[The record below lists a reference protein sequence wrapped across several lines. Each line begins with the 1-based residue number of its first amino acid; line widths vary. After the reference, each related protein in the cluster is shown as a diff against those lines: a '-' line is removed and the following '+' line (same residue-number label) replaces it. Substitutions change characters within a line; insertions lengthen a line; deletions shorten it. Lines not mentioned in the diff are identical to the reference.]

1 MQPSAKNKLATFI
14 QRTTEAPPEINA
26 HGLDSPPRNISA
38 AAAGGAASPTS
49 PLGPRHDKLKL
60 GEALK
65 VKMDFGKSSARAN
78 GNMKPPGSMPR
89 IKQSASQHQ
98 HLEDRNGWE
107 SAPLTSLGRG
117 LHQVDHGENGLGL
130 QERWEEQS
138 NMNSLFSESV
148 PAMSQIMDQDG
159 EDTRSD
165 ILDDRARPHRGRNGH
180 KSTDSLPSTV
190 GRRRSHRKSTDR
202 PPLFNVGKNGNFLMT
217 NNDQNNFN
225 SSMVTH
231 APRNVPES
239 TSFRQDPFASM
250 SENTSPLP
258 SRGVAFLHSEF
269 PHRGSDAAKSFSHV
283 ERAAFH
289 QDAAMKL
296 SPENYNGITDAIHPQ
311 TFAKSVRV
319 TSISDER
326 PAIMPS
332 IEDALLTDSGDDDSD
347 ALSQED
353 GFKPAHGNAKAPLH
367 RLAQSDATV
376 VFNPQKPV
384 LPQRSQKTVTLQPE
398 PLQISPMSRFISQ
411 KSPSRKR
418 PHDIDYDDT
427 ALQRMNFEELQNEPF
442 DHDPT
447 KEVPQSPAKPPVDN
461 LSDRLK
467 FYGEKDE
474 SSQAQLFTQM
484 SVRDWE
490 DSGDWF
496 VEQFG
501 DIVRRMKE
509 ARQAK
514 RKMVEQF
521 ETEVSSREEAV
532 RLKKE
537 SMDRKL
543 SKLKNDSHAMMK
555 DKELDE

>member
-1 MQPSAKNKLATFI
+1 MQPSAKSKLATFI
-14 QRTTEAPPEINA
+14 QRTGAPSEINA
-26 HGLDSPPRNISA
+26 HGLDSPPRNVV

-60 GEALK
+60 GEAMK
-65 VKMDFGKSSARAN
+65 VKMDFGKPSARAN
-78 GNMKPPGSMPR
+78 GNMKPPVSIAR
-89 IKQSASQHQ
+89 IKQSASQQ
-98 HLEDRNGWE
+98 QPLEEHNGWE
-107 SAPLTSLGRG
+107 SARPTSSGPQ
-117 LHQVDHGENGLGL
+117 LHQVDDAGNGLGMR
-130 QERWEEQS
+130 ERWEEQS
-138 NMNSLFSESV
+138 NMNSLFSESM
-148 PAMSQIMDQDG
+148 PAMSAIMDQDD

-165 ILDDRARPHRGRNGH
+165 ILDDRGRPQRGRNGH

-190 GRRRSHRKSTDR
+190 GRRRSHRKSTER
-202 PPLFNVGKNGNFLMT
+202 PALFNLGKNGNFIT
-217 NNDQNNFN
+217 ANNDQNKFN

-239 TSFRQDPFASM
+239 TGFRQDPFASM

-258 SRGVAFLHSEF
+258 NRGVAFLHSEF

-289 QDAAMKL
+289 QDAAMRL
-296 SPENYNGITDAIHPQ
+296 SPEKYNGITDAIHPQ

-319 TSISDER
+319 ASISDQR
-326 PAIMPS
+326 PAITQS
-332 IEDALLTDSGDDDSD
+332 VEDPPLADSDDDDSD
-347 ALSQED
+347 ALSLGD
-353 GFKPAHGNAKAPLH
+353 GFKPQHRNSKLPLH
-367 RLAQSDATV
+367 RLAQSEATV

-384 LPQRSQKTVTLQPE
+384 LAQKAQKTVVLQPE
-398 PLQISPMSRFISQ
+398 PLQASPMSRYISQ
-411 KSPSRKR
+411 KSPSLKR
-418 PHDIDYDDT
+418 PHGIDYDDT
-427 ALQRMNFEELQNEPF
+427 ALQRMSFEELQNEPF

-474 SSQAQLFTQM
+474 GSQAQLFTQM
-484 SVRDWE
+484 SVREWE

-496 VEQFG
+496 LEQFG

-509 ARQAK
+509 ARQEK

-521 ETEVSSREEAV
+521 EIEVSSREEAV

-537 SMDRKL
+537 SIDRKL
-543 SKLKNDSHAMMK
+543 SKLKNDSFAMMK
-555 DKELDE
+555 GKELDE